1 MLVMLK
7 PRVAWQVPSTA
18 CPFSSKEKEAMESK
32 LPDWEYGTWDRK
44 NLMLIASADFLWQY
58 DNMLKKK
65 SALWL

>member
-1 MLVMLK
+1 
-7 PRVAWQVPSTA
+7 
-18 CPFSSKEKEAMESK
+18 MESK

-65 SALWL
+65 ILHYDSREIMLKYLEG

>member
-1 MLVMLK
+1 
-7 PRVAWQVPSTA
+7 
-18 CPFSSKEKEAMESK
+18 MESK

-65 SALWL
+65 NLHYDSREIMLKYLEGQACTMTMRSILNINS